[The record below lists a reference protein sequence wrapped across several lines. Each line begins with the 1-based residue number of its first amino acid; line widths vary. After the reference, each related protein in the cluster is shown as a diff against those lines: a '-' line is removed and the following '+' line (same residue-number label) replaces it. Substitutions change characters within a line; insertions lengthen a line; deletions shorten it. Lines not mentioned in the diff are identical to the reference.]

1 MSNPYGIKEEMECR
15 QIIHF
20 DLDAFFCAVEERAD
34 PSLKGV
40 PFAVGGSP
48 EGRGVVSSCSYAA
61 RVFGIHSAMPM
72 AQAIKRCPKL
82 LVLSSNFKDY
92 RLASHQVMEK
102 LHALT
107 PLVEQ
112 VSIDEA
118 FLDLT
123 DITGN
128 IEEIGRRLQREIL
141 TDLGL
146 PNSLGIASNKL
157 VAKIA
162 TDVGKS
168 RGPKGKPPNAITVV
182 PAGEEALFLAP
193 LEVRMLWGVGPKT
206 AEKLGE
212 IGVETIGDLAA
223 IDQVDL
229 MRRFGKS
236 GLDLSRC
243 AKGIDDH
250 PVITE
255 HEAKSISQEVTFSR
269 DVAAE
274 TTLLDTLSRQSQNLA
289 KRLKRL
295 GITARTVKIKVRWPS
310 FETLTR
316 QTTLEKPT
324 DQPDMIY
331 NAAKTLFRGVWRKGE
346 QVRLL
351 GLGVTGFDMPSR
363 QLELW
368 DPEWRKEEKIHDLLA
383 EVKERY
389 GEEVLKRGL
398 KK

>member
-1 MSNPYGIKEEMECR
+1 MECR

-128 IEEIGRRLQREIL
+128 IEEIGRKLQREIL

-236 GLDLSRC
+236 GLDLSRR

-250 PVITE
+250 RLDRRFCRVPGLEIHQPV
-255 HEAKSISQEVTFSR
+255 SISDFVDLPRFALLLQDEHGPR
-269 DVAAE
+269 VA
-274 TTLLDTLSRQSQNLA
+274 
-289 KRLKRL
+289 
-295 GITARTVKIKVRWPS
+295 
-310 FETLTR
+310 
-316 QTTLEKPT
+316 
-324 DQPDMIY
+324 
-331 NAAKTLFRGVWRKGE
+331 RGGSAWSG
-346 QVRLL
+346 
-351 GLGVTGFDMPSR
+351 GAGFDDR
-363 QLELW
+363 FTIQDCL
-368 DPEWRKEEKIHDLLA
+368 
-383 EVKERY
+383 
-389 GEEVLKRGL
+389 
-398 KK
+398 